1 VIKRYQFHR
10 IEDRILVIFLDGW
23 LRTRLVPQL
32 VNGGTAPDNPVQ
44 HERKNTMTP
53 RVHTHRRTESSAEI
67 ESSDSSSSDNHAEPS
82 KNYQG
87 DYSEGQVAKSVNA
100 TSAEKIFTPLCPAP
114 VRLAIGVFSMLGA
127 AAGMTMAIVAGN
139 ALNSPSDPEADLH
152 RAMFGAGA
160 AMLGLGFIGVLS
172 TQVKKEQPAL
182 STLSA

>member
-1 VIKRYQFHR
+1 
-10 IEDRILVIFLDGW
+10 
-23 LRTRLVPQL
+23 
-32 VNGGTAPDNPVQ
+32 
-44 HERKNTMTP
+44 MTP

-67 ESSDSSSSDNHAEPS
+67 DSSDSSSSDNHA
-82 KNYQG
+82 KCLDDHQG
-87 DYSEGQVAKSVNA
+87 AYSEGRVATTENTAS
-100 TSAEKIFTPLCPAP
+100 TEKIFTPLCPAP

-152 RAMFGAGA
+152 RAMLGAGA

-172 TQVKKEQPAL
+172 TQVKKEQPAP